1 MKGLT
6 AFSVFL
12 VGLGSVGSSYSAS
25 FSGIVVYGD
34 SLSDNGNVFSA
45 SSRLGMP
52 TPPSPP
58 YFEGR
63 FSNGPVAVESVA
75 SFFGVPLQ
83 DFAFGGATTG
93 LGDYG
98 DGGTVASMNLLPGI
112 TSQFA
117 GSKNQITPIAS
128 SSLFIVWGG
137 PDDLLAPTPG
147 QTNPVEIAH
156 TGAANI
162 LNVVN
167 GLEALGA
174 KQILVPGV
182 PDLGLVPDYASNMVA
197 ARAFATTFNSD
208 LIAGLP
214 KNATYVDSYSLL
226 DQLVANPSAFGF
238 SNVTTPC
245 LSSSGI
251 CANPNQYLFWDG
263 QHPTEAGQLL
273 IAQALEAAAVP
284 EPGTAWLGLSA
295 LGVVA
300 LIRRRLAV

>member
-6 AFSVFL
+6 TFSVIAL
-12 VGLGSVGSSYSAS
+12 GLASIGSAYSAP
-25 FSGIVVYGD
+25 FNDVVVYGD
-34 SLSDNGNVFSA
+34 SLSDNGNLFSV
-45 SSRLGMP
+45 SSLLGMP

-63 FSNGPVAVESVA
+63 YSNGPVSVESVA
-75 SFFGVPLQ
+75 SYFGAPLL

-93 LGDYG
+93 LGDEG
-98 DGGTVASMNLLPGI
+98 DGGSVTRMNLLPGL

-147 QTNPVEIAH
+147 QTNPLDIAS
-156 TGAANI
+156 TAAANI
-162 LNVVN
+162 IKIVN

-174 KQILVPGV
+174 KQILVPGI
-182 PDLGLVPDYASNMVA
+182 PDLGLVPDYASNPVA
-197 ARAFATTFNSD
+197 ATAFARTFNSD

-214 KNATYVDSYSLL
+214 KGATYVDAFGLL
-226 DQLVANPSAFGF
+226 DQVVMNASTFGF
-238 SNVTTPC
+238 TNVTTPC
-245 LSSSGI
+245 LSGSSV

-273 IAQALEAAAVP
+273 IARAIEAAAVP
-284 EPGTAWLGLSA
+284 EPGTALLSLSA

-300 LIRRRLAV
+300 LIRRRRAA